1 MKRLALALSVA
12 ALAVL
17 AIAATVSAAGP
28 PATQQRT
35 QARDADTL
43 PTMLGLTRAQV
54 AELRQDGRSL
64 AQIAEQQKVDP
75 QKLIDALVAQWTVRI
90 DARVAAGALT
100 ADQATALKEQLALRA
115 KAMVNQATPGGM
127 RGVAVGAGPGAAN
140 GAGPGTQS
148 GAGRGAMNGAGP
160 TNDADGTGRGA
171 GRGAMGAGRGAG
183 TGTCDGSGPN
193 GPTS

>member
-17 AIAATVSAAGP
+17 AIAVTASAAGP

-35 QARDADTL
+35 QLRDADTL
-43 PTMLGLTRAQV
+43 PTLLGLTRAQV
-54 AELRQDGRSL
+54 AELRQEGRSL

-100 ADQATALKEQLALRA
+100 ANEATALREQLALRA
-115 KAMVNQATPGGM
+115 KAMVNQGPTGGM
-127 RGVAVGAGPGAAN
+127 QGAAVGAGPGAAN
-140 GAGPGTQS
+140 GAGPGAQ
-148 GAGRGAMNGAGP
+148 GGVGRGAMN
-160 TNDADGTGRGA
+160 
-171 GRGAMGAGRGAG
+171 GAGRGAG

-193 GPTS
+193 GPTR